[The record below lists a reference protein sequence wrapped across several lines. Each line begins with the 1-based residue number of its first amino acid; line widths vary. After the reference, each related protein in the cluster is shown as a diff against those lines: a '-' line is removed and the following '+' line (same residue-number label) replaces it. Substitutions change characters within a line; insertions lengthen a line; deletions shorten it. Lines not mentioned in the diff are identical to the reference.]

1 MIYTNSDGGARGNP
15 GPGAIGVVVREN
27 GKILVKYSSMIG
39 SFVTNNIA
47 EYEGL
52 IKALQLASKHT
63 KEVTCILD
71 SELVVKQLL
80 GEYKVRNP
88 RLMELFLKVQKEQE
102 HFKIVRYKYVSREDK
117 FQQIADELLNEELE
131 KHGFKK
137 KGVQMKYNKLFRDKL
152 PEIIKEKGE
161 IPITHIAE
169 DKEYWIKLKE
179 KLSEEVQEFLEEST
193 EEELADILDVVDAI
207 CDFKKINKEDLE
219 NLKKKI

>member
-15 GPGAIGVVVREN
+15 GPGAIGVVVRED
-27 GKILVKYSSMIG
+27 GKILVKYSCMIG

-47 EYEGL
+47 EYEAL

-117 FQQIADELLNEELE
+117 FQQIADELLNDELE
-131 KHGFKK
+131 KNGFKK
-137 KGVQMKYNKLFRDKL
+137 KVFR
-152 PEIIKEKGE
+152 
-161 IPITHIAE
+161 
-169 DKEYWIKLKE
+169 
-179 KLSEEVQEFLEEST
+179 
-193 EEELADILDVVDAI
+193 
-207 CDFKKINKEDLE
+207 
-219 NLKKKI
+219 